1 MKSFA
6 SYKFSLR
13 HSSEN
18 DMMKRK
24 NGMVGADMAYSNY
37 ETGRRVKRLRLDLKM
52 TMDDLAEKIGYTS
65 KSKKTIIYQIETG
78 NNEIKLSRLLTASS
92 ALQTN
97 IYYLLG
103 LTDVSDISDEDI
115 VKLIEQY
122 GRAESAESSE
132 AE

>member
-1 MKSFA
+1 
-6 SYKFSLR
+6 
-13 HSSEN
+13 
-18 DMMKRK
+18 
-24 NGMVGADMAYSNY
+24 MAYSNY

-52 TMDDLAEKIGYTS
+52 TMDDLAEKLGYTS

-97 IYYLLG
+97 TYYLLG
-103 LTDVSDISDEDI
+103 LTDVSNISDEGV

-122 GRAESAESSE
+122 GRAESAESSVDE
-132 AE
+132 

>member
-1 MKSFA
+1 
-6 SYKFSLR
+6 
-13 HSSEN
+13 
-18 DMMKRK
+18 
-24 NGMVGADMAYSNY
+24 MAYSNY